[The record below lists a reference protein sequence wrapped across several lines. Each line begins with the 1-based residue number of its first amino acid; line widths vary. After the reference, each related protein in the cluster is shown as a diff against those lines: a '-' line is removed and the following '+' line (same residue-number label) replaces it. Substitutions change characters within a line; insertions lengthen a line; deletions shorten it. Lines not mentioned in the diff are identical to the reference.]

1 MPFIRRP
8 GPCGLYNPDFEKDSC
23 GVGFIANIKGKQ
35 SHRVVEDA
43 LHILCRM
50 DHRGARGAEENTGDG
65 AGILTALP
73 DSFLRRVAAE
83 ESGITLPA
91 PGQYAA
97 GIVFLPVD
105 DEKRHECKR
114 SVERV
119 ITESGQLFLG
129 WRTVPVCND
138 TLGPTGRNFAAG
150 MSGGIAWVYDP
161 DGRLAAN
168 CNREMVSLEPV
179 PSAESEE
186 LRDMIVNHQQYTGSE
201 TAGRILGNWEKEQER
216 FVRVIPEDYKIV
228 MGALELAQAGVNVQ
242 GGR

>member
-1 MPFIRRP
+1 MKETKMPFIRRP

-97 GIVFLPVD
+97 ERFCVRNSGARVV
-105 DEKRHECKR
+105 
-114 SVERV
+114 VEGVGDHGCEYMTGGRAV
-119 ITESGQLFLG
+119 I
-129 WRTVPVCND
+129 
-138 TLGPTGRNFAAG
+138 LGPTGRNFAAG

>member
-97 GIVFLPVD
+97 ERFCVRNSGARVV
-105 DEKRHECKR
+105 
-114 SVERV
+114 VEGVGDHGCEYMTGGRAV
-119 ITESGQLFLG
+119 I
-129 WRTVPVCND
+129 
-138 TLGPTGRNFAAG
+138 LGPTGRNFAAG

-228 MGALELAQAGVNVQ
+228 LGALELAQAGVNVQ